1 MSARNSHWFCLRGF
15 EFASGASFFWP
26 VWKTL
31 NRDRYELYAYAT
43 GKQDAVSKGYQ
54 SSATVFRHVAAL
66 NAVELARQISE
77 DGIDVLIDLSGFTN
91 GNRLLSFALKPAPIQ
106 MSWIGFVGTTGLQ
119 EMDYYIIYH
128 GMAEP
133 GELDGIFSEKLV
145 SLPSAKLFEY
155 HASAPEINPLP
166 ALKTAT

>member
-1 MSARNSHWFCLRGF
+1 M
-15 EFASGASFFWP
+15 
-26 VWKTL
+26 
-31 NRDRYELYAYAT
+31 
-43 GKQDAVSKGYQ
+43 
-54 SSATVFRHVAAL
+54 
-66 NAVELARQISE
+66 ELARQISE